1 MLNRIVRSSL
11 IAVFLWLAGSHSTSA
26 QIIPNP
32 NPQPLPTIPSII
44 GIEPTPT
51 PPATPTTPP
60 ISPPPVATPTV
71 PPLATPYPSIPWQKI
86 PPTPTVP
93 PYITPSPIP
102 IVPPITPPPVATPT
116 VPPVSPPPVASPTV
130 PPVPNPNALAKAD
143 PQLARAVVY
152 YGQNGSI
159 PLLNDRGRFQKVALL
174 ADEVIT
180 LLVTLSP
187 LDYGKPAAIE
197 LLDGGSMSTAV
208 TVPELKSP
216 LPIVNPSPKPPAD
229 SVSVSATTPAPNPL
243 PVFTPPPVPDP
254 STLLDTGTLINVP
267 QSGQLLFAFK
277 PGSDAGRHRISV
289 IVGGN
294 QYFLQ
299 FWRQDPGAPN
309 NNPRMPHAY

>member
-11 IAVFLWLAGSHSTSA
+11 IAVFLWLAGIHSTSA

-32 NPQPLPTIPSII
+32 NPQPLPTIPPII

-93 PYITPSPIP
+93 PYITPSPMP
-102 IVPPITPPPVATPT
+102 ILPPISPPPVATPT
-116 VPPVSPPPVASPTV
+116 VPPVSPPPVATPTVPPISPPPVATPTV

-159 PLLNDRGRFQKVALL
+159 PLLNDRGRFQKVALQPG
-174 ADEVIT
+174 EVVT
-180 LLVTLSP
+180 VVLTLSAI
-187 LDYGKPAAIE
+187 DIGKSAAVE
-197 LLDGGSMSTAV
+197 LLDGGAMSTS
-208 TVPELKSP
+208 L
-216 LPIVNPSPKPPAD
+216 
-229 SVSVSATTPAPNPL
+229 VS
-243 PVFTPPPVPDP
+243 PDP
-254 STLLDTGTLINVP
+254 MALISGPPLIDT
-267 QSGQLLFAFK
+267 GQLLTVSQGGELLFGFK
-277 PGSDAGRHRISV
+277 PGADAGRHRISV

-294 QYFLQ
+294 QYYLQ
-299 FWRQDPGAPN
+299 FWRQDSSAPN